1 MQTER
6 AQKHRLAD
14 ELAQVAAG
22 QHGNPHHVLGL
33 HERTVR
39 AFRPGAVA
47 MRAIPSEG
55 DPVPMKVVDPGG
67 VFEGELPKEAATDGR
82 YRFEADY
89 SAGDSGGLLT
99 YAYDDPYRAW
109 PTLGELD
116 LHLFNEGR
124 HHQLWRG
131 LGVHRRTHQGVT
143 GTSFAAWGPHAR
155 AVRVVGGWDYLGGR
169 LHSMRA

>member
-6 AQKHRLAD
+6 AEKRMTGQSSRHPLAD

-33 HERTVR
+33 HDRTVR

-55 DPVPMKVVDPGG
+55 DPVALKVVDPGG
-67 VFEGELPKEAATDGR
+67 VFEGELPKEAAKDGR

-89 SAGDSGGLLT
+89 SAGDSGGL
-99 YAYDDPYRAW
+99 
-109 PTLGELD
+109 
-116 LHLFNEGR
+116 
-124 HHQLWRG
+124 
-131 LGVHRRTHQGVT
+131 
-143 GTSFAAWGPHAR
+143 
-155 AVRVVGGWDYLGGR
+155 
-169 LHSMRA
+169 